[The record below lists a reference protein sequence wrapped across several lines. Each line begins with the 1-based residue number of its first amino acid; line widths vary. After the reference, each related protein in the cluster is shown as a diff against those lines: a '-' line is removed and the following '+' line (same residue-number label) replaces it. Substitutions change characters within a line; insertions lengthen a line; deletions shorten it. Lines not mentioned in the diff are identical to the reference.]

1 MTNAELV
8 SHFYQILSNLD
19 VAEVIVCAGARNAP
33 LVVGLE
39 GRAFK
44 VKSFF
49 EERSAGFFAL
59 GKIKASGKPVAVITT
74 SGTAVAELLP
84 SVVEGFY
91 QGLPLIVVSADRPK
105 NYRGSGAPQAIEQAG
120 IFTSYVHKCYDWDVN
135 QADLKVEFDS
145 KKPLHFNLC
154 FDEPLIDGNFQQ
166 TTARFVEVNKIES
179 FKPQPFDAEYGAE
192 AKLFKNPLVILSQ
205 LSQEEKALVKAALL
219 KYQIYHYAESLSGL
233 LGDTELAHL
242 QINNCDALFGNFLE
256 KNIYSSVLRIGGV
269 PTLRLWRDLEK
280 KYAHIPVLSIS
291 ELPFS
296 GLARKSLQAGFE
308 IVDALLNAVEYRK
321 IDFATLNQQLQAKKV
336 TALTELKNSEQNL
349 IFQLSQL
356 IKFHPIYI
364 GNSLPIRE
372 WDLFS
377 QGSFPETYGNR
388 GANGI
393 DGQTSTYLGWSNQFD
408 MSWAMIGDLTAMYD
422 LAALGL
428 NRDDSKAS
436 RKNLVIINNKGGQIF
451 KKVFDHEKFLN
462 PHEIQFKGWAEMFG
476 WNYLQVVDVV
486 DLSAVQDIISKKEMK
501 NFVIEIQTDQAQ
513 SNAVWK
519 FMDEACKTVTF

>member
-8 SHFYQILSNLD
+8 SHFYQILINLE

-49 EERSAGFFAL
+49 EERSAGFYAL
-59 GKIKASGKPVAVITT
+59 GKIKASGKPVAIMTT

-84 SVVEGFY
+84 AVVEAYY
-91 QGLPLIVVSADRPK
+91 QGLPLIVISADRPK

-120 IFTSYVHKCYDWDVN
+120 IFNSYVHSCYDWDVS
-135 QADLKVEFDS
+135 QTDLKIEFDA

-154 FDEPLIDGNFQQ
+154 FDEPLIDGDFSLITNK
-166 TTARFVEVNKIES
+166 FVEVNRIKS
-179 FKPQPFDAEYGAE
+179 FKPQAFDAKYSDE

-205 LSQEEKALVKAALL
+205 LSLAEKAQAKATLE

-233 LGDTELAHL
+233 LGDADLAHL
-242 QINNCDALFGNFLE
+242 QLNNCESLFGSFLE
-256 KNIYSSVLRIGGV
+256 KGLFSSVIRVGGV

-280 KYAHIPVLSIS
+280 KYAQIPVLSVS

-296 GLARKSLQAGFE
+296 GLARRSLQTGFE
-308 IVDALLNAVEYRK
+308 NLDILLNSAEYRK
-321 IDFATLNQQLQAKKV
+321 ADFTELNQQLQAKKV
-336 TALTELKNSEQNL
+336 TALTEFRNSEQN
-349 IFQLSQL
+349 FVFSLSQL
-356 IKFHPIYI
+356 IKYNPVYI

-372 WDLFS
+372 WDQFS
-377 QGSFPETYGNR
+377 QGAFPDAYGNR

-393 DGQTSTYLGWSNQFD
+393 DGQISTYLGWSDQFEI
-408 MSWAMIGDLTAMYD
+408 SWAVIGDLTAMYD
-422 LAALGL
+422 LAALAI
-428 NRDDSKAS
+428 NRDDNKNS
-436 RKNLVIINNKGGQIF
+436 RKCLVIINNQGGQIF
-451 KKVFDHEKFLN
+451 KKVFNVDMFLN
-462 PHEIQFKGWAEMFG
+462 PHDIQFQGWAQMFG
-476 WNYLQVVDVV
+476 WNYLQIVDVA
-486 DLSAVQDIISKKEMK
+486 DLNQVQQLIAKKEAK
-501 NFVIEIQTDQAQ
+501 NFVIEIQTDQQQ

-519 FMDEACKTVTF
+519 LMEEACKTVTY

>member
-8 SHFYQILSNLD
+8 SHFYQILINLE

-39 GRAFK
+39 THSFK

-49 EERSAGFFAL
+49 EERSAGFYAL
-59 GKIKASGKPVAVITT
+59 GRIKATCKPVVVITT

-120 IFTSYVHKCYDWDVN
+120 IFNSYVHQCYDWDVN
-135 QADLKVEFDS
+135 QSDLKVEFDA

-154 FDEPLIDGNFQQ
+154 FDEPLIDGDFAQ
-166 TTARFVEVNKIES
+166 TTNKFVEFTKTES
-179 FKPQPFDAEYGAE
+179 FKLQPFDAKYGE
-192 AKLFKNPLVILSQ
+192 DAKLFKNPLVIVSQ
-205 LSQEEKALVKAALL
+205 LSINEKAQVKAAIL

-233 LGDTELAHL
+233 LGDGELTHL
-242 QINNCDALFGNFLE
+242 QINNCDALFGSFLE

-308 IVDALLNAVEYRK
+308 VVDSLLNSVEYRK
-321 IDFATLNQQLQAKKV
+321 IDFTALNQQLQVKKV
-336 TALTELKNSEQNL
+336 TALTEFRNSEQNF

-356 IKFHPIYI
+356 IKFQPIYI

-377 QGSFPETYGNR
+377 QGDFPETYGNR

-393 DGQTSTYLGWSNQFD
+393 DGQISTYLGWSNQFA
-408 MSWAMIGDLTAMYD
+408 MSWAIIGDLTAMYD

-428 NRDDSKAS
+428 NTDDSKAS
-436 RKNLVIINNKGGQIF
+436 RKCLVIINNQGGQIF
-451 KKVFDHEKFLN
+451 KKVFNHEKFLN
-462 PHEIQFKGWAEMFG
+462 PHNIQFKGWAEMFG
-476 WNYLQVVDVV
+476 WNYLQVVDVA
-486 DLSAVQDIISKKEMK
+486 DLAQVQDIISKKEMK

-519 FMDEACKTVTF
+519 FMDEACKTITF